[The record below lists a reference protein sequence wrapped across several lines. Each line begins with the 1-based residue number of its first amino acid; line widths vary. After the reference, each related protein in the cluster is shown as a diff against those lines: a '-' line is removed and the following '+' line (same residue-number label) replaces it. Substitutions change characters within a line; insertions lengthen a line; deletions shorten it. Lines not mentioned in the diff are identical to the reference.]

1 MNLHGYSCKVWHT
14 ISKFYVQDCDLAD
27 FFENEKLSEIKPP
40 LPMKKKSDENEEA
53 IDHDKLAYSVSKG
66 FGTSNN
72 YFKSY
77 LIRTIA
83 ELFISTG
90 LFVWLIIKGYE
101 PFFGENILE
110 EMKRSQVE
118 FVKQGVAKSKKK
130 IICRYPP

>member
-1 MNLHGYSCKVWHT
+1 MNSCKS
-14 ISKFYVQDCDLAD
+14 IAYFRA
-27 FFENEKLSEIKPP
+27 
-40 LPMKKKSDENEEA
+40 KKVLKNKSDENDEA

-66 FGTSNN
+66 FGTSSN

-101 PFFGENILE
+101 PFFGENN
-110 EMKRSQVE
+110 RSQVE
-118 FVKQGVAKSKKK
+118 FVKK
-130 IICRYPP
+130 